1 MLASRTFTEADQMGF
16 AAVSGDRNPMH
27 LDALLAR
34 RTQAGVPVVHGVHL
48 LLWGLDALARAE
60 NALPP
65 MGRLKAAFKHFAAVD
80 ERVEVAATRTETN
93 VVLRFTAAGMTI
105 AQLVVDFGA
114 GVGATESLSGE
125 PVPAPAEARDLSF
138 EAMTPGMSGRLAF
151 ACPPDAIAAMF
162 PAAASWL
169 GPRRVAALAATTLL
183 VGMVCPGLH
192 SIYAGFTVEACDEA
206 VADDRLGFR
215 VIATDPRVRSVNM
228 SVAGGGLVGAV
239 QSYARMPPTP
249 QASMQD
255 LADLIEPGEFSGAA
269 ALIIGGSRGLGEV
282 TAKLLAAG
290 GARVAISYRVGGAE
304 AEAVAEEIRSNGGA
318 CETLAYDAS
327 LSAKP
332 QLAGLADAPTHA
344 YYFAT
349 PKIFG
354 AQSAL
359 FARARLDAFLS
370 VYVEGFLNLT
380 EALKARRR
388 DVSLFYPSS
397 VAVAER
403 PRGMLEYAMAK
414 AAGETLCVEINQAL
428 RPLHVTVDR
437 LPRLLTDQTASVIG
451 AAAPSPVGHLLAV
464 VRETQ
469 SWPRKAEIGRAS
481 DSSVSAGLVG

>member
-1 MLASRTFTEADQMGF
+1 
-16 AAVSGDRNPMH
+16 
-27 LDALLAR
+27 
-34 RTQAGVPVVHGVHL
+34 
-48 LLWGLDALARAE
+48 
-60 NALPP
+60 
-65 MGRLKAAFKHFAAVD
+65 
-80 ERVEVAATRTETN
+80 
-93 VVLRFTAAGMTI
+93 
-105 AQLVVDFGA
+105 
-114 GVGATESLSGE
+114 
-125 PVPAPAEARDLSF
+125 
-138 EAMTPGMSGRLAF
+138 
-151 ACPPDAIAAMF
+151 
-162 PAAASWL
+162 
-169 GPRRVAALAATTLL
+169 
-183 VGMVCPGLH
+183 
-192 SIYAGFTVEACDEA
+192 
-206 VADDRLGFR
+206 
-215 VIATDPRVRSVNM
+215 
-228 SVAGGGLVGAV
+228 
-239 QSYARMPPTP
+239 
-249 QASMQD
+249 MQD
-255 LADLIEPGEFSGAA
+255 LADLIEPGEFSGTA

-304 AEAVAEEIRSNGGA
+304 AEAVAHEIGSSGGK

-327 LSAKP
+327 LPAEP
-332 QLAGLADAPTHA
+332 QLAGLAAAPTHA

-370 VYVEGFLNLT
+370 VYVEGFLNLA
-380 EALKARRR
+380 EALRARRR

-414 AAGETLCVEINQAL
+414 AAGETLCTEINQAL

-469 SWPRKAEIGRAS
+469 SWPRSAEIGRAS
-481 DSSVSAGLVG
+481 ESSVSAGLVG